1 MDEIKKEEVLDLEE
15 EALSCLIEVCKN
27 ASGEEKTSDRIAA
40 AKLLLE
46 HSRRNEEWDH
56 TLTVVMEGV
65 KEEYLR

>member
-1 MDEIKKEEVLDLEE
+1 MEEVKNAEQFNLEE
-15 EALSCLIEVCKN
+15 EALNCLIGVCRN
-27 ASGEEKTSDRIAA
+27 ASGKEKTSDRIAA

-46 HSRRNEEWDH
+46 HSRKNEEWDH

>member
-1 MDEIKKEEVLDLEE
+1 MEEAKKDSLSLEE
-15 EALSCLIEVCKN
+15 EALDCLIEICRNGDKP
-27 ASGEEKTSDRIAA
+27 ADRIAA

-46 HSRRNEEWDH
+46 HSRKNEEWDH

>member
-1 MDEIKKEEVLDLEE
+1 MDELKRAEQPDLEE
-15 EALSCLIEVCKN
+15 EALSCLIEVCRNGDKP
-27 ASGEEKTSDRIAA
+27 ADRIAA